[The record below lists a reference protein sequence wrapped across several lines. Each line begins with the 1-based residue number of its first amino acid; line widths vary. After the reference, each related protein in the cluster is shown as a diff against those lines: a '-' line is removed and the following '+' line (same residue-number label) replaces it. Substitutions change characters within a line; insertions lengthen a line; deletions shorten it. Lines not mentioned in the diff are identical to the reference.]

1 MKKIL
6 FIGKTFAEDR
16 TAWSGTI
23 YQTIQGLKRAG
34 YQVDYL
40 KADRDYKQSFWDKLL
55 VTYWLK
61 VPHLLG
67 KNIRMD
73 ESFYDVMRYK
83 STFKNFDFTP
93 YNIVFIDTY
102 ISIVY
107 ALPKNIKA
115 KIVHLADATVD
126 SLFDY
131 YIEFSNLIIHNYWE
145 AHVIAKTAFRRSDLL
160 IVSSDWCR
168 DNAIK
173 QYGCNPSKIRVI
185 EFGAN
190 IDLKDV
196 PAVPKRIDGKK
207 HLNIYWSGVNW
218 ERKGGNVALACC
230 EELLRQGY
238 DISFNITGMKELPRE
253 CYQADG
259 NIKPYIYNHGFLSKN
274 DKTSYNKL
282 ISIMREQD
290 IFLFPSKAEC
300 SSIALCEANG
310 FGLPCFVYDTGGTGN
325 YVVNGENGYMLP
337 LHCGGAAFAKK
348 IIECIKNT
356 ELNKFSSGAVRRYKE
371 LLNWNV
377 WSEKVHEELDKL
389 LNVNDVG

>member
-93 YNIVFIDTY
+93 YDIVFIDTY

-107 ALPKNIKA
+107 ALPKTLNA
-115 KIVHLADATVD
+115 KVVHLADATVD

-131 YIEFSNLIIHNYWE
+131 YIEFSNLMFHNYWE
-145 AHVIAKTAFRRSDLL
+145 AHFIGKNAFRRSDLL
-160 IVSSDWCR
+160 IASSDWCKR
-168 DNAIK
+168 NAIEL
-173 QYGCNPSKIRVI
+173 YGCESSKIKVV

-190 IDLKDV
+190 IDFDDI
-196 PAVPKRIDGKK
+196 PATPKEIDEKQQ
-207 HLNIYWSGVNW
+207 LNIYWSGVNW
-218 ERKGGNVALACC
+218 ARKGGNIALECC
-230 EELLRQGY
+230 EDLLRRGY
-238 DISFNITGMKELPRE
+238 NIVFNITGLKKLPKECFDSQGNMKS
-253 CYQADG
+253 Y
-259 NIKPYIYNHGFLSKN
+259 IKNYGFLNKN
-274 DKTSYNKL
+274 DKESYRRL
-282 ISIMREQD
+282 ISIMKDQD

-310 FGLPCFVYDTGGTGN
+310 FGLPCFVYDTGGTSN
-325 YVVNGENGYMLP
+325 YVVNDVNGYMLP
-337 LHCGGAAFAKK
+337 LDSDGGASFARCIIDCIEGKK
-348 IIECIKNT
+348 
-356 ELNKFSSGAVRRYKE
+356 LNRLSRGAVLRYKE
-371 LLNWNV
+371 HLNWNV
-377 WSEKVHEELDKL
+377 WSLKIKQILEQMGK
-389 LNVNDVG
+389 N